1 MTLLLHLTEV
11 QEALADDAMLNLA
24 MLRDEFRRTEN
35 HHSANLIEDAI
46 ARVQAA
52 CREKVQ

>member
-1 MTLLLHLTEV
+1 MTLVLHLTEV
-11 QEALADDAMLNLA
+11 QEALADEAMLSLA

-52 CREKVQ
+52 CRETLK